1 MAGAAVQF
9 FFGLGSRYSY
19 LASTQIA
26 QLENETGCRVQWLP
40 MVSGEL
46 MRRRGQNPFASRTS
60 SGDWSGVSVS
70 GQYSEAYRA
79 TDLKRWADL
88 YGVPF
93 QTPKPARM
101 DERRRTLYCV
111 AAELAGHAA
120 AYCRAMFDAMYVA
133 HIAIGEE
140 DCLRL
145 ADSIDIAPDFLRSRV
160 DSGEAEKRHDEIVK
174 LAVSKGVFGVPTF
187 ICGDELFWGNDR
199 LVLLRHRLAKSS

>member
-1 MAGAAVQF
+1 MAGATVQF

-26 QLENETGCRVQWLP
+26 QLENETACRVQWLP
-40 MVSGEL
+40 MVSVDL
-46 MRRRGQNPFASRTS
+46 MQRRKQNPFTARTAT
-60 SGDWSGVSVS
+60 GDWSGVSIS
-70 GQYSEAYRA
+70 GQYSEQYRE

-111 AAELAGHAA
+111 AAELAGRGA
-120 AYCRAMFDAMYVA
+120 AYCRAMFDAMYVSN
-133 HIAIGEE
+133 IAVGED

-145 ADSIDIAPDFLRSRV
+145 AGSIDVAPDLLRSHM
-160 DSGEAEKRHDEIVK
+160 DSGAAEKRHDEIVM
-174 LAVSKGVFGVPTF
+174 LALSKGALGVPTF
-187 ICGDELFWGNDR
+187 VCKDELFWGNDR
-199 LVLLRHRLAKSS
+199 LILLRDRLTKS